1 MATKMPERS
10 SSPPSQSGF
19 GWPEIK
25 YELEK
30 RGITFAILAAR
41 ARVSRQ
47 AFSKVKKWTSAP
59 LQQVIADALGMRPEQ
74 IWPERYRNG
83 GGRR

>member
-1 MATKMPERS
+1 L
-10 SSPPSQSGF
+10 

-30 RGITFAILAAR
+30 RGLSFATLAAR

-59 LQQVIADALGMRPEQ
+59 AQQAIADALGMQPEQ
-74 IWPERYRNG
+74 IWPERYRRNG
-83 GGRR
+83 ARR